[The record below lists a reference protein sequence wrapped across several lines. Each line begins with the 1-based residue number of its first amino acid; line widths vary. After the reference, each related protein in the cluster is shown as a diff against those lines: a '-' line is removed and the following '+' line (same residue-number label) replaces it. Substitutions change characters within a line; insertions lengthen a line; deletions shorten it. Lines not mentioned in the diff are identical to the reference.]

1 MDTIQVNDE
10 VVVTAPDGAKCAG
23 KVLRVWHD
31 GAVRV
36 GVWYDGARHTGVIDT
51 VAVEGHGAVASGYT
65 CARVVATDVV
75 ATDPPKAK
83 SAKGAKGD

>member
-36 GVWYDGARHTGVIDT
+36 AVPSIRGDGVVSEEVIDT
-51 VAVEGHGAVASGYT
+51 VAVEGYEAVASGYT
-65 CARVVATDVV
+65 CARVA